1 MNISALER
9 RRLEN
14 SDLSNKESEAH
25 EVPKKNFREL
35 LQRARPN
42 KNAQGRDLPAKRRF
56 ADTNSSSK
64 THSHQKE
71 NQPSVYALSEAH
83 AFVADDTSEI
93 TAATGAKTAALSAEI
108 EAAFEKMAS
117 CMLVMHASND
127 VETTLFLDNPHFASS
142 VLFGTQITIREF
154 STAPKAFNV
163 EIISNPGGVA
173 LIDGS
178 KNDLLSAFRDGNFNF
193 TIHRFDT
200 HIEDTS
206 DRPLFHRKEG
216 SGDEQKDQRGGHQQ

>member
-1 MNISALER
+1 MNISAPEARHLKQ
-9 RRLEN
+9 
-14 SDLSNKESEAH
+14 SDLSNKESEPH
-25 EVPKKNFREL
+25 EVPKKNFREIL
-35 LQRARPN
+35 HRARPN
-42 KNAQGRDLPAKRRF
+42 KNAQGRDLSQKRKST
-56 ADTNSSSK
+56 DTHSSSK
-64 THSHQKE
+64 TPSQQKE
-71 NQPSVYALSEAH
+71 TSSSVYALAG
-83 AFVADDTSEI
+83 ANAIAADDMSDI
-93 TAATGAKTAALSAEI
+93 SVAPGAKTTPLSPEI

-117 CMLVMHASND
+117 CMLVMSASND

-142 VLFGTQITIREF
+142 ALFGTQITIREF

-163 EIISNPGGVA
+163 EIISNPAGVA

-200 HIEDTS
+200 HIEDNS

-216 SGDEQKDQRGGHQQ
+216 SSGDEQKDQAGGHQ